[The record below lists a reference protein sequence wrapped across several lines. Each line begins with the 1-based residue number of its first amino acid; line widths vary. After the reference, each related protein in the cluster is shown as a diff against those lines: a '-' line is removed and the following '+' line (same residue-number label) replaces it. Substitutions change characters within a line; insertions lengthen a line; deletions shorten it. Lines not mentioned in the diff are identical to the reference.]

1 MPLVEK
7 GVSGVGEGGSLVSDA
22 YVRKHRPRVPVVGLS
37 GRNVGMVVL
46 LSAPSPLRPA
56 CIVCFPFK
64 VDVDGGRSSD
74 SDMYPLNRPQ
84 FVQNHCNPILHK
96 R

>member
-1 MPLVEK
+1 M
-7 GVSGVGEGGSLVSDA
+7 SDV
-22 YVRKHRPRVPVVGLS
+22 YVRKHRLRVPVLVLS

-56 CIVCFPFK
+56 CIVCFPSK
-64 VDVDGGRSSD
+64 IDVDGGRSSD
-74 SDMYPLNRPQ
+74 SDLSPLNRPQ
-84 FVQNHCNPILHK
+84 SVQINCVPILHK